1 MLKWTYIFILFMSFL
16 SCGKED
22 NEKPLVFFETYYPL
36 EFGTY
41 IDYYVQEIT
50 HDDLSSI
57 PHDTLHYY
65 LRTLIEDTVI
75 DNEGRLAYKY
85 IRKTRIDT
93 SDVWQISDVWTTL
106 KNENKIELTEENR
119 RKVKLVLPPNDFT
132 MWDANIYN
140 SLSAVNC
147 FYEDI
152 HQPFSINSLSFDS
165 TIRIQQEDVLNLV
178 AYKKKY
184 EVYANH
190 VGLVKKYFKDLVI
203 SNFDTLNITS
213 GTELIYNC
221 IDFGTE

>member
-1 MLKWTYIFILFMSFL
+1 MLRWTYIFILVMSIL

-22 NEKPLVFFETYYPL
+22 NNKPLEFFEAYYPL
-36 EFGTY
+36 ESGVY
-41 IDYYVQEIT
+41 IDYYVQEIN
-50 HDDLSSI
+50 HDELSSV
-57 PHDTLHYY
+57 PHDTLYYY
-65 LRTLIEDTVI
+65 LRALIEDTVI

-85 IRKTRIDT
+85 IRKIRIDT
-93 SDVWQISDVWTTL
+93 SEAWQLSDVWTTL

-132 MWDANIYN
+132 MWDANVYN
-140 SLSAVNC
+140 SLSTMNC

-152 HQPFSINSLSFDS
+152 HQPFTVNFILFDS
-165 TIRIQQEDVLNLV
+165 TIRVQTENVLNLV

-184 EVYANH
+184 EVYAKH
-190 VGLVKKYFKDLVI
+190 VGLVKKYYKDLVI

-221 IDFGTE
+221 IDFGIE